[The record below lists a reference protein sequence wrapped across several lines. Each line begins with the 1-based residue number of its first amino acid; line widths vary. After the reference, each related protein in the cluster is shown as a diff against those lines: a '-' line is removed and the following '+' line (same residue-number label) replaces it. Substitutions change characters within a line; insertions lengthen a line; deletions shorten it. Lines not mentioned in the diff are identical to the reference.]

1 MSNINVTNYSQQDDD
16 LDSLGKWAR
25 RMNMSAYEDTEDCD
39 DLDSLGKR
47 AYQMDM
53 SAYEDTEDCD
63 DLDSLGKRAYQMD
76 MSAYED
82 DEGYDYR
89 DDVSELTLGSFEEE
103 QEQEEELT
111 EEDRMKIERWTR
123 IREDGFEMING
134 VKYSAGGSIIYS
146 DYDREEDVEEGDDYL
161 PDFGDVDLN
170 DDNAIER
177 WIDLMERTFEHQIQH
192 QETHRA

>member
-1 MSNINVTNYSQQDDD
+1 MSNIQVTNYSQQDDD
-16 LDSLGKWAR
+16 LDSLGKRAYQID
-25 RMNMSAYEDTEDCD
+25 MSAYEDDEDYD

-53 SAYEDTEDCD
+53 P
-63 DLDSLGKRAYQMD
+63 
-76 MSAYED
+76 AYED
-82 DEGYDYR
+82 DDGYDYS
-89 DDVSELTLGSFEEE
+89 DDLSELSLGSFEGE
-103 QEQEEELT
+103 QEQEQEPEEEEELT

-134 VKYSAGGSIIYS
+134 VKYSETGSIIYS
-146 DYDREEDVEEGDDYL
+146 DYDREEEFEEGEDYL

-177 WIDLMERTFEHQIQH
+177 WIDLMERTLEPQRQH
-192 QETHRA
+192 QETRRA